1 MTNDNDKNHSGDEEL
16 STKYLPGE
24 GVVLSLLPYH
34 AQKGQREKSHIEKGL
49 KENSFLRLMNL
60 FLKLY
65 NLIFVD

>member
-24 GVVLSLLPYH
+24 GEGLSLLPYH

-49 KENSFLRLMNL
+49 KDF
-60 FLKLY
+60 F
-65 NLIFVD
+65 FV